1 MKCEGQTCGLASGQ
15 RETVPDRS
23 QSDFFTAAEWQLQP
37 QYQAT
42 NSPIYRAVWEPGVSD
57 DVFAAAGQSAEADA
71 QAVMDRVVERV
82 REHRIADTLWGTD
95 GRVQESVMEDLAA
108 IGYWGLAIDRRYGGL
123 GVAFRSFAP
132 FLTRM
137 AAIDPT
143 VAALG
148 SVHGCIGAPRALE
161 RFGSESQCQ
170 RLLPDLASGRR
181 LSAFALTEPGAGSD
195 LTALQTYAQPQGET
209 LLVYGEK
216 LFVTNLAPGRTL
228 LLICRIDGQPA
239 AVVCELPDQ
248 EDATFQLKHYG
259 LHALRRTWNC
269 GVRFHGF
276 RVPAANRLDAGGG
289 SGLTIAYRNLNYA
302 RIGLCAS
309 AAGTLRRMLAD
320 MLPWVRHRR
329 TFGQPIADRQLVRF
343 RLARLA
349 GMIVACDALVAWTSG
364 LMDQGYRGELEGIVA
379 KVFASDS
386 LREAAVEL
394 AMKTH
399 GGRAFLHGHSWG
411 DRLYDYLA
419 PSIYEG
425 EGELLRIA
433 FFHGLA
439 RYDGATESETPPPI
453 VQEDLELPAP
463 LASTA
468 RLARREMHLAAAEIR
483 QLRKRFGP
491 ALAEQQVRIV
501 EVTDRVLRCIVLLCT
516 CRWAAR
522 SDDETL
528 HLAAQVLAQ
537 DFGCRIAGQR
547 RSDDDYQVIDRLGEA
562 IVDGHF
568 APLAGIDPAP
578 ILLP

>member
-1 MKCEGQTCGLASGQ
+1 
-15 RETVPDRS
+15 VP
-23 QSDFFTAAEWQLQP
+23 AEWQLLP

-42 NSPIYRAVWEPGVSD
+42 SSPIYRAVWDTAVSD
-57 DVFAAAGQSAEADA
+57 HVFAAAIGVIEADA
-71 QAVMDRVVERV
+71 QTVMDGAVELVRQHRTAETLWGANGRV
-82 REHRIADTLWGTD
+82 RE
-95 GRVQESVMEDLAA
+95 SVLDDLAA
-108 IGYWGLAIDRRYGGL
+108 IGYWGLSIDRRYGGS

-137 AAIDPT
+137 AAVDPT

-148 SVHGCIGAPRALE
+148 SVHGCIGASRALE
-161 RFGSESQCQ
+161 RFGSESQRQ

-195 LTALQTYAQPQGET
+195 LTALQTYAEPQGDS

-239 AVVCELPDQ
+239 AVVCELPGQ
-248 EDATFQLKHYG
+248 EDATFQLQHYG

-289 SGLTIAYRNLNYA
+289 NGLTIAYRNLNYA

-329 TFGQPIADRQLVRF
+329 TFGRPIADRQLVRF

-349 GMIVACDALVAWTSG
+349 GMIVGCDALVAWTSG
-364 LMDQGYRGELEGIVA
+364 LLDHGYRGELEAIVA

-386 LREAAVEL
+386 LRTAAVEL

-425 EGELLRIA
+425 EGELLRLA
-433 FFHGLA
+433 LFHGLS
-439 RYDGATESETPPPI
+439 RHDGATAVEIPPPV
-453 VQEDLELPAP
+453 VQETRELPES
-463 LASTA
+463 LATRA
-468 RLARREMHLAAAEIR
+468 GQAWRELRLAATEIR
-483 QLRKRFGP
+483 QLRERFGP
-491 ALAEQQVRIV
+491 ALADQQTRTV
-501 EVTDRVLRCIVLLCT
+501 EVADRVLKSVVLLCT
-516 CRWAAR
+516 SLWAAR
-522 SDDETL
+522 SDDEIL

-537 DFGCRIAGQR
+537 ELSAR
-547 RSDDDYQVIDRLGEA
+547 RRDDDDHLAIDRLGEA

-568 APLAGIDPAP
+568 APLEGIDPAP
-578 ILLP
+578 VLLP

>member
-1 MKCEGQTCGLASGQ
+1 MESERQTCA
-15 RETVPDRS
+15 RETNGLETAQDRS
-23 QSDFFTAAEWQLQP
+23 QSPVFTAAEWQLQP

-42 NSPIYRAVWEPGVSD
+42 NSPIYRAVWEPAVSD
-57 DVFAAAGQSAEADA
+57 DLFAATGESTEADV
-71 QAVMDRVVERV
+71 QAVMDRAVERV
-82 REHRIADTLWGTD
+82 REHRIANTLWGTD
-95 GRVQESVMEDLAA
+95 GRVQESVLEDLAV
-108 IGYWGLAIDRRYGGL
+108 IGYWGLPIDRRYGGL
-123 GVAFRSFAP
+123 GVSFRSFAP

-137 AAIDPT
+137 AAVDPT

-148 SVHGCIGAPRALE
+148 SVHGCIGVPRALE

-170 RLLPDLASGRR
+170 RWLPDLASGRR

-195 LTALQTYAQPQGET
+195 LTALQTYAERQGDT

-228 LLICRIDGQPA
+228 LLICRIDGQPS

-248 EDATFQLKHYG
+248 EDATFQLQQYG

-289 SGLTIAYRNLNYA
+289 GGLTIAYRNLNYA

-329 TFGQPIADRQLVRF
+329 TFGQPIGDRQLVRF

-349 GMIVACDALVAWTSG
+349 AMIVACDALVAWTSG

-386 LREAAVEL
+386 LRTAAVEL

-425 EGELLRIA
+425 EGELLRLA

-439 RYDGATESETPPPI
+439 RYDGATTAELPPLI
-453 VQEDLELPAP
+453 VQETLELPEP
-463 LASTA
+463 LASQA
-468 RLARREMHLAAAEIR
+468 GQAWRELRLAAADTR
-483 QLRKRFGP
+483 QLRERFGP
-491 ALAEQQVRIV
+491 SLAEQQVRTA
-501 EVTDRVLRCIVLLCT
+501 EVADRVLKSVVLLCT

-522 SDDETL
+522 SDDAIL
-528 HLAAQVLAQ
+528 YLAAQVLAQ
-537 DFGCRIAGQR
+537 DLSGR
-547 RSDDDYQVIDRLGEA
+547 RRDDDDYRTLDRLGAA
-562 IVDGHF
+562 IVEGRF
-568 APLAGIDPAP
+568 SPLAGIDPAP